1 MRMFNHDPKQLHY
14 WLYTYCENQLP
25 DFEIEQLVQYIHILN
40 ILLHKLRLKQT
51 HQNNIQNIPII
62 I

>member
-14 WLYTYCENQLP
+14 WLYAYCENQLP
-25 DFEIEQLVQYIHILN
+25 DFEIEQLIQYIHILN
-40 ILLHKLRLKQT
+40 ILLHKLGLKQT